1 MYTLHIAN
9 KNYSS
14 WSLRPW
20 ALMKALD
27 IPFKE
32 QLTPFKGQNNYNDFK
47 KFSPTGQV
55 PCLIDH
61 DLIVW
66 ESLAI
71 TEYLYEKHP
80 SVWPSSAT
88 TRAWARSCASEMH
101 AGFNALRSQC
111 PMNCGVRV
119 RINTIDDALQK
130 DLTRIDQL
138 WCEGLTRFKGPFLA
152 GEHFCGVDAF
162 FAPVVFR
169 LQTYGFVLSPKA
181 QQYLERILSLPYIKE
196 WQQEAITESWREP
209 SHEKETLAAGI
220 ITTDFR

>member
-20 ALMKALD
+20 LLMKELD
-27 IPFKE
+27 IPFQE
-32 QLTPFKGQNNYNDFK
+32 QLTPFEDEVNYLNFK
-47 KFSPTGQV
+47 AFSPNGQV
-55 PCLIDH
+55 PCLIDN
-61 DLIVW
+61 DLIIW

-71 TEYLYEKHP
+71 TEYLYEKYP
-80 SVWPSSAT
+80 LVWPSSSPA
-88 TRAWARSCASEMH
+88 RAWARSAAAEMH

-119 RINTIDDALQK
+119 RMNKIDTALQK
-130 DLTRIDQL
+130 DLTRIDEL
-138 WCEGLTRFKGPFLA
+138 WCDGLTRFKGPFLA
-152 GEHFCGVDAF
+152 GAGFSGVDAF

-169 LQTYGFVLSPKA
+169 LQIYGLATSPKIN
-181 QQYLERILSLPYIKE
+181 QYMERILARPSIKD
-196 WQQEAITESWREP
+196 WAQQAIAEPWRES

-220 ITTDFR
+220 IITDLR